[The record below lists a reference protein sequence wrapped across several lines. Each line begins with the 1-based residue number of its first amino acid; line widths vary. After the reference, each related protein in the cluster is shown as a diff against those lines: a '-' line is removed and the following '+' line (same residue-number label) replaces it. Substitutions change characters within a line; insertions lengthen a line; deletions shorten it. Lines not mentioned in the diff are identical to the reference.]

1 MSSHFAYPE
10 GFSIDGSAIARAR
23 AALVRAL
30 YPIRW
35 LVAVTAGVFVVV
47 VFVFAL
53 SYVRT
58 GEFGISSD
66 LGSSS
71 LQSDLDELVL
81 DATNLFAAEQ
91 ATVLS
96 TAEGE
101 LDRAAQILLD
111 EPALEVAVVGHAR
124 VVGNEEFDNV
134 RLSERRALL
143 VVEELVARGVKFE
156 RLIPV
161 AVGSEESLTTA
172 WTGDE
177 FLRDQRIEL
186 VVVMPG

>member
-10 GFSIDGSAIARAR
+10 GFSIDGSVIARAR
-23 AALVRAL
+23 GSLVRAL

-35 LVAVTAGVFVVV
+35 LVALTAGVFVVV

-81 DATNLFAAEQ
+81 DATNLFAVDQ

-124 VVGNEEFDNV
+124 VEGNEEFDNV
-134 RLSERRALL
+134 RLSERRALF
-143 VVEELVARGVKFE
+143 VIEELVARGVKFE

-161 AVGSEESLTTA
+161 AIGSEESRTTA
-172 WTGDE
+172 WAGEE